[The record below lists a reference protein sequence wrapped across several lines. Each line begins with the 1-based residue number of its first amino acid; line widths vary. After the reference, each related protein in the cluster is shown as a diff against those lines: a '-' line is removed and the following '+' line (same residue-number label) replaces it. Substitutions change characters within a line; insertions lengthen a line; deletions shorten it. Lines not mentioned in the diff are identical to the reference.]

1 MGKYEKPMC
10 DCGEEL
16 VFQVEEYAEVTYKI
30 KKDGKL
36 SKIRKFKPIGMS
48 VNYGRLH
55 CQKCG
60 NSYEYDYD
68 LEGEEKHK
76 YKRKELIFQ

>member
-1 MGKYEKPMC
+1 MESYEKPMC

-16 VFQVEEYAEVTYKI
+16 VFQVEEYVSATYKI
-30 KKDGKL
+30 KKDGRL
-36 SKIRKFKPIGMS
+36 SKKRKYEPTGTL
-48 VNYGRLH
+48 VNWGRLY

-68 LEGEEKHK
+68 LKGEEKLK
-76 YKRKELIFQ
+76 YKRKELIF